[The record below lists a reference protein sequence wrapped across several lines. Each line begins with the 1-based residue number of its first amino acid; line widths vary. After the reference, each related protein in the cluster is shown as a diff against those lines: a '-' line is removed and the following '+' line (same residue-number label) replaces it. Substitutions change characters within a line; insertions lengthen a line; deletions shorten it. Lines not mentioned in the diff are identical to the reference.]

1 MIQIPLGVI
10 GGFLG
15 AGKTTLLNHLL
26 ATAQRRNGVLVNDFG
41 AIALTN
47 GCVCCSMGD
56 DLGAGLGAGLDRL
69 ARREPSP
76 DHVIVEASGVSD
88 PWRIAQLALIETR
101 FTLQPLVVLVDA
113 AAFLGQLADRWTG
126 DTVARQLGFAELVVI
141 TLWPT
146 SNPSATPSAR
156 CGPRRGSWR
165 PCRAGSTPVSSISS
179 PLPAPPG
186 AEPFHRRRPRAWL
199 RHPRL
204 AAGWL
209 AGPCAPAGRARWRPG
224 LRSDRHPRDA
234 RRCRHRRPVGR
245 HGARD
250 RRNSLMDRSFLFLF
264 FKKGELFFFEKEPKK
279 LSSIVDRA
287 PASLPWTGG
296 GTAGMKPMLRHK

>member
-56 DLGAGLGAGLDRL
+56 DLGAGLDRL

-88 PWRIAQLALIETR
+88 PWRIAQLALIETG

-156 CGPRRGSWR
+156 CGPRRGSGR

-179 PLPAPPG
+179 PLPA
-186 AEPFHRRRPRAWL
+186 RRRAVSSPTPPRMASSPASGG
-199 RHPRL
+199 RM
-204 AAGWL
+204 AGWTVR
-209 AGPCAPAGRARWRPG
+209 ACGPRSMATRA
-224 LRSDRHPRDA
+224 
-234 RRCRHRRPVGR
+234 
-245 HGARD
+245 
-250 RRNSLMDRSFLFLF
+250 SF
-264 FKKGELFFFEKEPKK
+264 
-279 LSSIVDRA
+279 
-287 PASLPWTGG
+287 
-296 GTAGMKPMLRHK
+296 